1 MSEFILAEQ
10 VATKL
15 DLMQDNLPEF
25 ESQGII
31 KPVRKNG
38 RIYYSSRDFFR
49 LKGVLH
55 FMRTN
60 GLSIEEAQDRVANWN
75 WFAQANSANMSA
87 V

>member
-10 VATKL
+10 VASKL
-15 DLMQDNLPEF
+15 DLMQDNLPEY
-25 ESQGII
+25 ELQGII
-31 KPVRKNG
+31 KPVKKNG
-38 RIYYSSRDFFR
+38 RTYYSSRDFFR

-75 WFAQANSANMSA
+75 WFAQAHSASA
-87 V
+87 GAR